1 MRPGDPGHLRA
12 RCVEE
17 LGRQS
22 RGRGL
27 EEVAEGPCVDG
38 CRQEAGGLRDGLTV
52 KSRMRQSCRGHQG
65 SSHCPG
71 QGPLGCFCGLDSAHI
86 SAVFARDRAV
96 ASCLS

>member
-38 CRQEAGGLRDGLTV
+38 CRQEAGGTSRWVNREEQNEAELSWAPRQQSLPGTGTVGLFLWLG
-52 KSRMRQSCRGHQG
+52 QH
-65 SSHCPG
+65 SH
-71 QGPLGCFCGLDSAHI
+71 LGC
-86 SAVFARDRAV
+86 VRT
-96 ASCLS
+96 